1 LADLLPEREG
11 EMDDPLKRPV
21 SRELEMLIPALA
33 DTMKYAVQAVRQS
46 GALADVL
53 IAKGL
58 VTRAEFDEAMKP
70 TANLSGKLLM
80 ILNDQIQKQS

>member
-46 GALADVL
+46 GASPETV
-53 IAKGL
+53 
-58 VTRAEFDEAMKP
+58 
-70 TANLSGKLLM
+70 
-80 ILNDQIQKQS
+80 

>member
-1 LADLLPEREG
+1 MA
-11 EMDDPLKRPV
+11 
-21 SRELEMLIPALA
+21 
-33 DTMKYAVQAVRQS
+33 QAVRQS

-53 IAKGL
+53 IGKGL

-70 TANLSGKLLM
+70 TANLSGKLLK

>member
-1 LADLLPEREG
+1 MK
-11 EMDDPLKRPV
+11 MDDPLKRPV

-46 GALADVL
+46 CALADVL

-58 VTRAEFDEAMKP
+58 LTKAEFDEAMKP
-70 TANLSGKLLM
+70 TANLSGRLLK